1 MLASRDGKPF
11 LARQLQTIAAQRW
24 PEIDLWVSDD
34 GSTDGTLAILD
45 DAVAHWSKGFAQL
58 TQGPQ
63 TGNPSDNFRAL
74 LLGLE
79 SVPAAVALADQDD
92 LWAPD
97 KIERA
102 MAALSSYADRP
113 AVYCGRTQLIDAA
126 DRDIG
131 LSPAFN
137 RPPSFRNALVQS
149 LAGGNTMVLNAAAAE
164 LVRESLR
171 RTSVLAHDWWIYM
184 IVSGAGGAMH
194 YDLSPTVKYRQ
205 HGNNAVG
212 SNSGLNS
219 RVDRLRKV
227 FAGRFREWNDRNQAA
242 LDRCRDLLTPEANR
256 TLDVFAKMRS
266 GGPLSRLAALRK
278 GHFFRQTAG
287 GNIMLVVAC
296 ALGLT

>member
-1 MLASRDGKPF
+1 ME
-11 LARQLQTIAAQRW
+11 RQLETIAAQGW
-24 PEIDLWVSDD
+24 PDVDLWISDD
-34 GSTDGTLAILD
+34 GSTDGTVAVL
-45 DAVAHWSKGFAQL
+45 DAVVARWSKGRARL
-58 TQGPQ
+58 TQGPR
-63 TGNPSDNFRAL
+63 TGNPADNFRAL
-74 LLGLE
+74 LLGLD

-92 LWAPD
+92 LWVPD
-97 KIERA
+97 KLERA

-126 DRDIG
+126 GRDIG
-131 LSPAFN
+131 LSPAFI

-149 LAGGNTMVLNAAAAE
+149 LAGGNTMVLNRAATE

-205 HGNNAVG
+205 HGSNAVG
-212 SNSGLNS
+212 SNNDWPARLQ
-219 RVDRLRKV
+219 RLRKV
-227 FAGRFREWNDRNQAA
+227 FAGRFREWNDGNQTA
-242 LDRCRDLLTPEANR
+242 LEHCRDLLTPEANR
-256 TLDVFAKMRS
+256 TLDLFAQMRR
-266 GGPLSRLAALRK
+266 GGPIHRLAALRE

-287 GNIMLVVAC
+287 GQAMLMLAC